1 MIKEIIQLDCID
13 KYNKLYGLETQHP
26 LVAVID
32 LTQASHIVN
41 HIRMTYGLY
50 ALYLKNGVQCT
61 LHYGRQL
68 YDYQEGTIVSF
79 APGQTVGVDSD
90 EDEMKPE
97 VRGLLFHPDLI
108 YGTPLAEHISQYT
121 FFDYGQTESLHL
133 SETERQMILDLFEN
147 IRSELNHPVDRHS
160 QNIIVDR
167 IKLILDY
174 CMRFYDRQFVTRHK
188 ANSDI
193 LIKFEADLKEYL
205 NSKQTELTGL
215 PTVAYFADRAC
226 LSPGYFG
233 DLIKK
238 ETGMTAQHHIQ
249 QKVIERAKQHIRAG
263 QLTINQIATLLGFQ
277 YPQHFIRLF
286 KRETGL
292 TPKEYRLS

>member
-1 MIKEIIQLDCID
+1 MIKEIVQLDCID

-90 EDEMKPE
+90 EDEVKPG

-133 SETERQMILDLFEN
+133 SETERQMILGLFDN
-147 IRSELNHPVDRHS
+147 IHSELNHPVDRHS

-292 TPKEYRLS
+292 TPREYRLC

>member
-1 MIKEIIQLDCID
+1 MIKEIVQLDCID

-32 LTQASHIVN
+32 LTRASHIVN

-249 QKVIERAKQHIRAG
+249 QKVIERAKQHIHAG

-292 TPKEYRLS
+292 TPREYRLS

>member
-147 IRSELNHPVDRHS
+147 TRSELNHPVDRHS

-292 TPKEYRLS
+292 TPREYRLS

>member
-1 MIKEIIQLDCID
+1 MIKEIVQLDSID

-90 EDEMKPE
+90 VDEVRPE
-97 VRGLLFHPDLI
+97 VKGLLFHPDLI

-147 IRSELNHPVDRHS
+147 IRSELKHPVDRHS

-205 NSKQTELTGL
+205 NSKQAERTGL

-226 LSPGYFG
+226 LSPSYFG

-292 TPKEYRLS
+292 TPREYRSS

>member
-1 MIKEIIQLDCID
+1 MKEIIQLDCID

-147 IRSELNHPVDRHS
+147 TRSELNHPVDRHS

-292 TPKEYRLS
+292 TPREYRLS

>member
-1 MIKEIIQLDCID
+1 MKEIIQLDCID

-50 ALYLKNGVQCT
+50 ALYLKNGVQCR

-147 IRSELNHPVDRHS
+147 TRSELNHPVDRHS

-292 TPKEYRLS
+292 TPREYRLS

>member
-147 IRSELNHPVDRHS
+147 TRSELNHPVDRHS

-249 QKVIERAKQHIRAG
+249 QKVIERAKQHIHAG

-292 TPKEYRLS
+292 TPREYRLS

>member
-1 MIKEIIQLDCID
+1 
-13 KYNKLYGLETQHP
+13 
-26 LVAVID
+26 
-32 LTQASHIVN
+32 
-41 HIRMTYGLY
+41 
-50 ALYLKNGVQCT
+50 
-61 LHYGRQL
+61 
-68 YDYQEGTIVSF
+68 
-79 APGQTVGVDSD
+79 
-90 EDEMKPE
+90 
-97 VRGLLFHPDLI
+97 
-108 YGTPLAEHISQYT
+108 
-121 FFDYGQTESLHL
+121 
-133 SETERQMILDLFEN
+133 MILDLFEN
-147 IRSELNHPVDRHS
+147 TRSELNHPVDRHS

-292 TPKEYRLS
+292 TPREYRLS

>member
-50 ALYLKNGVQCT
+50 ALYLKNGVQCR

-147 IRSELNHPVDRHS
+147 TRSELNHPVDRHS

-292 TPKEYRLS
+292 TPREYRLS

>member
-147 IRSELNHPVDRHS
+147 TRSELNHPVDRHS

-205 NSKQTELTGL
+205 NSKQAELTGL

-292 TPKEYRLS
+292 TPREYRLS

>member
-90 EDEMKPE
+90 EDEVKPE

-292 TPKEYRLS
+292 TPREYRLS